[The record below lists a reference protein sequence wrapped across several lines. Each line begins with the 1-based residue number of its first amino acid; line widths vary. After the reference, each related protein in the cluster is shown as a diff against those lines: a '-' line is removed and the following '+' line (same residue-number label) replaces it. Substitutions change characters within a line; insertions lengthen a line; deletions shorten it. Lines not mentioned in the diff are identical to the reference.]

1 MPPLPPFTAL
11 LPLVL
16 PGLWLAFRARRASRR
31 GAVAVAG
38 LAGAGFAKLLL
49 LVLPLESLVVDA
61 LTAAPLARSS
71 WSVWGSTLAYSA
83 QLFLLLAGGADLL
96 KAFALLLL
104 KKRLPDLLRAPFR
117 AGSFT
122 GLWRRFW
129 LPGRRLGSARRQ
141 AAAGLLLVTATALL
155 WRGWAPPVLAWLALH
170 ALLMAAEAAR
180 GGRSF
185 FAGPVP
191 PPLRVLLV
199 AAVWALSGVLLLSAD
214 FAEAAAKLRLLAG
227 AGERTAYTLVLD
239 ARIGG
244 TWEILLLW
252 VAWLSALLLA
262 SLRRPLHRRPWLL
275 LGAGPVLGLL
285 ALVFGPTLAG
295 QPAQTPWA
303 VWAADWKRTAFGEGD
318 RQVIVGSEG
327 WLFGADELQR
337 LTRASWPGRGE
348 DLLARLETWR
358 GQGTEVMVVPVPAK
372 LALQPE
378 ALLPAKFAGP
388 LRPADLPAKLAA
400 LETAGVKILD
410 PAGAMWEARRRQP
423 AYFRQ
428 DRHWTPEAMKQTA
441 LAVAARVRREW
452 PRLAADIT
460 PLVDARVL
468 ERESVGDLA
477 LDLLGDLA
485 ETRLG
490 AEAATLVALRGL
502 PADRSSPV
510 LVVGDGLRRVF
521 DDPELSFG
529 DPGGEAQSAGFTA
542 QLAALLA
549 RSLDESNE
557 SEVLTDPTRAVDK
570 RLIVW
575 LLPADAL

>member
-1 MPPLPPFTAL
+1 MLPVPPFTIL
-11 LPLVL
+11 LPLAL
-16 PGLWLAFRARRASRR
+16 IGLWLALQARRARGRR
-31 GAVAVAG
+31 PLAAAG
-38 LAGAGFAKLLL
+38 LAGAGLAKLLL
-49 LVLPLESLVVDA
+49 LVLPLEGLVTDA
-61 LTAAPLARSS
+61 LAAAPLARSG

-83 QLFLLLAGGADLL
+83 QLFLLLAGLADLL
-96 KAFALLLL
+96 SALSLLLL

-117 AGSFT
+117 AESFT
-122 GLWRRFW
+122 GLWRRFC
-129 LPGRRLGSARRQ
+129 LPGRRLGNARRQ
-141 AAAGLLLVTATALL
+141 ATAGLLLVAATAVF
-155 WRGWAPPVLAWLALH
+155 WRGWAWPVLAWLALH
-170 ALLMAAEAAR
+170 ALLMAAETAR
-180 GGRSF
+180 GGRSL

-191 PPLRVLLV
+191 PPLRAVLV
-199 AAVWALSGVLLLSAD
+199 AVVWALSAVLLLSAD
-214 FAEAAAKLRLLAG
+214 FAEAVAKLRLLAG
-227 AGERTAYTLVLD
+227 EGERTAYTLVLD

-244 TWEILLLW
+244 TWEIVLLW
-252 VAWLSALLLA
+252 IAWLSALLLA

-275 LGAGPVLGLL
+275 LGAGPLLGLL

-295 QPAQTPWA
+295 KPAQTPWA
-303 VWAADWKRTAFGEGD
+303 AWAADWKRTGLGEGD

-327 WLFGADELQR
+327 RLFVADELER
-337 LTRASWPGRGE
+337 LTRAPRPGRAE
-348 DLLARLETWR
+348 DLLARLDAWR
-358 GQGTEVMVVPVPAK
+358 GQGIEVLVVPVPAK

-400 LETAGVKILD
+400 LEAAGVKVLD
-410 PAGAMWEARRRQP
+410 LAVALWEARRRQP
-423 AYFRQ
+423 PYFLQ

-441 LAVAARVRREW
+441 LAVAARVRRDW
-452 PRLAADIT
+452 PRLVADTT

-468 ERESVGDLA
+468 ERASVGDLA

-485 ETRLG
+485 EARLG
-490 AEAATLVALRGL
+490 VESTTLVALRGL
-502 PADRSSPV
+502 PADRQSPV

-529 DPGGEAQSAGFTA
+529 DPEGQAQSAGFTA

-549 RSLDESNE
+549 RSLDEANE
-557 SEVLTDPTRAVDK
+557 AEVLADPGRVTDK

>member
-1 MPPLPPFTAL
+1 MPPVPPFTIL
-11 LPLVL
+11 LPLAL
-16 PGLWLAFRARRASRR
+16 IGLWLGLHARRPRERR
-31 GAVAVAG
+31 PLAAVG
-38 LAGAGFAKLLL
+38 LAGAGLAKLLL
-49 LVLPLESLVVDA
+49 LVLPLEGWVVDA
-61 LTAAPLARSS
+61 LAAAPLTRSG

-83 QLFLLLAGGADLL
+83 QLFLLLSGLADLL
-96 KAFALLLL
+96 TAISLLLL

-117 AGSFT
+117 AESFT
-122 GLWRRFW
+122 GLWRRFC
-129 LPGRRLGSARRQ
+129 LPARRLGSARRQ
-141 AAAGLLLVTATALL
+141 AAAGLLLVAATALF

-180 GGRSF
+180 GGRSL

-191 PPLRVLLV
+191 PPLRAVLV
-199 AAVWALSGVLLLSAD
+199 AVVWALSAVLLLSAD
-214 FAEAAAKLRLLAG
+214 FAEAVAKLRLLAG
-227 AGERTAYTLVLD
+227 EGERTAYTLVLD

-244 TWEILLLW
+244 TWEIVLLW
-252 VAWLSALLLA
+252 AAWLSALLLA

-275 LGAGPVLGLL
+275 LGGGPLLGLL

-303 VWAADWKRTAFGEGD
+303 ARAADWKRTAFGEGD
-318 RQVIVGSEG
+318 RQVMVGSEG
-327 WLFGADELQR
+327 WLFAVEELER
-337 LTRASWPGRGE
+337 LTRAPRPGCAE
-348 DLLARLETWR
+348 DLLARLEAWR
-358 GQGTEVMVVPVPAK
+358 GQGTEVLVVPVPSK

-400 LETAGVKILD
+400 LEAAGARVLD
-410 PAGAMWEARRRQP
+410 PAAALWEARRRQP
-423 AYFRQ
+423 PYFRQ

-441 LAVAARVRREW
+441 LAVAARVRRDW
-452 PRLAADIT
+452 PRLAADTT

-468 ERESVGDLA
+468 ERASVGDLA

-485 ETRLG
+485 ETRFG
-490 AEAATLVALRGL
+490 VESATLVALRGL

-521 DDPELSFG
+521 DDPALGFG
-529 DPGGEAQSAGFTA
+529 DPEGEAQSAGFTA

-549 RSLDESNE
+549 RSLDEADE